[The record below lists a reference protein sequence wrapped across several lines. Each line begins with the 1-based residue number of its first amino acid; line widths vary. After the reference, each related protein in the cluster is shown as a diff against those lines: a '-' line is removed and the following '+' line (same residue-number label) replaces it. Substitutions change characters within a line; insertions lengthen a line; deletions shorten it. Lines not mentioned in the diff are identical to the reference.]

1 MSDIPPDLGLAR
13 VPDFLGKAARVDA
26 VGRLLQSA
34 QEQIQALETTRTFY
48 CHDDAHEIVAE
59 GTTTTYAARIKTLN
73 DGIAALMQANDDIY
87 DELVAHGIEVRKQV
101 ELTIQERLRQPL
113 PS

>member
-1 MSDIPPDLGLAR
+1 MSVVDLGPAR

-34 QEQIQALETTRTFY
+34 QEQIQSLETTRTFY
-48 CHDDAHEIVAE
+48 GHEDEHEIVAE
-59 GTTTTYAARIKTLN
+59 GTTTTYGERIKTLH
-73 DGIAALMQANDDIY
+73 DGIAALMAANDDIY

-101 ELTIQERLRQPL
+101 ELTIQERLKRPI